1 LLTRGF
7 QSGNGISGGPF
18 LPTFPHTN
26 PWRRTPARRGTA
38 IKLGISYREW
48 TQMNANEDGF

>member
-1 LLTRGF
+1 M
-7 QSGNGISGGPF
+7 S
-18 LPTFPHTN
+18 
-26 PWRRTPARRGTA
+26 PWPDRRRGGMKFDGSNNRGSSSTA